1 MWMTLKAGGFAL
13 VATAGYMVGQTVASS
28 YARRPD
34 DLKQCQAALGL
45 LSSEVEYATTH
56 LGVALQRV
64 GRSLGGQVGDA
75 FCRAAAALAGPAN
88 GTVEAW
94 EEGLGWL
101 QTTTA
106 LSRAD
111 IEILRTLGLRL
122 GATDRADQLR
132 HLAVAVER
140 LKVQEE
146 LARQARD
153 RNETV
158 WRYLGALGG
167 LALGLILL

>member
-34 DLKQCQAALGL
+34 DLKQCQVALEL
-45 LSSEVEYATTH
+45 LASEVEYASTH
-56 LGVALQRV
+56 LGAALQRV
-64 GRSLGGQVGDA
+64 GRSLEGQVGEA
-75 FCRAAAALAGPAN
+75 FHRAAAALKDSGGVTA
-88 GTVEAW
+88 EAW
-94 EEGLGWL
+94 EKALEWL

-106 LSRAD
+106 LNRAD
-111 IEILRTLGLRL
+111 IEVLRTLGLRL
-122 GATDRADQLR
+122 GATDRVDQLR
-132 HLAVAVER
+132 HLAAAIQR
-140 LKVQEE
+140 LRVQED
-146 LARQARD
+146 LAHQARN

-158 WRYLGALGG
+158 WRYLGALAG